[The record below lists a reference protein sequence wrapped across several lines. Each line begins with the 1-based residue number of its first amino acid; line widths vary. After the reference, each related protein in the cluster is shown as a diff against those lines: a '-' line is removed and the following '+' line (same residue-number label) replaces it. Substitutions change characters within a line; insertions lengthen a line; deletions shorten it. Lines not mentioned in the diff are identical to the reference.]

1 MKSEVKEKILSKNT
15 CRCSIFF
22 PLIHMMLWNWVNQIY
37 PRTNET
43 INKTLKIK
51 NKKQAELIHTHT
63 HHKPHYYCSFFFF
76 FLATILAESL
86 VKTRLFIYYY
96 FFSIGKMCLES
107 QANAE
112 PNHSTISL
120 IICIEFLVL
129 VCFLADRVSVGK
141 VVFWLS

>member
-1 MKSEVKEKILSKNT
+1 MKSGVKEKILSKNT

-63 HHKPHYYCSFFFF
+63 HTTNLITIVAF
-76 FLATILAESL
+76 FL
-86 VKTRLFIYYY
+86 FGNY
-96 FFSIGKMCLES
+96 FSWKFS
-107 QANAE
+107 
-112 PNHSTISL
+112 
-120 IICIEFLVL
+120 
-129 VCFLADRVSVGK
+129 
-141 VVFWLS
+141 